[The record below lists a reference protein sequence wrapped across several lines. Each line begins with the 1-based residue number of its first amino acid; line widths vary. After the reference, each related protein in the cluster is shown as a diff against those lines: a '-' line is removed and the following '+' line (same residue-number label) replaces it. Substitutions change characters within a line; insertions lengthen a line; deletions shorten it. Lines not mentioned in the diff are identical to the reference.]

1 MSVTV
6 PMYPLAIAV
15 AVMMA
20 GMVKLLLDQRGGG
33 RGPRGGK
40 RR

>member
-20 GMVKLLLDQRGGG
+20 GMLKLLFDQG
-33 RGPRGGK
+33 GPRGGK